1 MQMQYPEGYFEC
13 CPTILKTNLIS
24 IYLNVAEI
32 LLHEQI
38 SIFCSNGSSF
48 QTIVWGLTFA
58 YNFQKIPTIQWVPQ
72 NKTYIFTAKLVSLL
86 ESLESKCPSRYS
98 VSIT

>member
-1 MQMQYPEGYFEC
+1 MSVAP
-13 CPTILKTNLIS
+13 PPILKTNLIS
-24 IYLNVAEI
+24 IYLNVVEI

-38 SIFCSNGSSF
+38 SIFYSNGSSF

-58 YNFQKIPTIQWVPQ
+58 YNFQKISTTQWVPQ
-72 NKTYIFTAKLVSLL
+72 NKTYTFMAKLFSLL
-86 ESLESKCPSRYS
+86 ERLESKCPSKYS